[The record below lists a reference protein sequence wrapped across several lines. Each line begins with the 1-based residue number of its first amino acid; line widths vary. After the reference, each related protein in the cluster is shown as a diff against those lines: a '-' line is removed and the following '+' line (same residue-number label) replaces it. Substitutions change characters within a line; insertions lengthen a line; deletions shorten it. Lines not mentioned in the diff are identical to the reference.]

1 MVKIKEYDNTLSD
14 ENLNKTDQEF
24 EIIYEIEIY
33 TRNIANNGNII
44 AKEIIKK
51 ELVKLVND
59 VFDDNYGFTR
69 TENQPIPNADLKVDR
84 QHMIYK
90 AFIKENGKI
99 YRR

>member
-1 MVKIKEYDNTLSD
+1 MKIKEYDNILSG

-33 TRNIANNGNII
+33 TRNIANNGSII

-51 ELVKLVND
+51 ELIKLVND
-59 VFDDNYGFTR
+59 VFDDYYGFAR

-84 QHMIYK
+84 QYMIYK